1 VPGLQ
6 VLLEMDTTS
15 VAKPPRE
22 KWAMKF
28 EGNRFPL
35 AWCHTVGK
43 GRSFY
48 TALGHDIAS
57 YSDPNLRNH
66 IQGGML
72 WVLGKAK

>member
-1 VPGLQ
+1 
-6 VLLEMDTTS
+6 
-15 VAKPPRE
+15 
-22 KWAMKF
+22 MKF